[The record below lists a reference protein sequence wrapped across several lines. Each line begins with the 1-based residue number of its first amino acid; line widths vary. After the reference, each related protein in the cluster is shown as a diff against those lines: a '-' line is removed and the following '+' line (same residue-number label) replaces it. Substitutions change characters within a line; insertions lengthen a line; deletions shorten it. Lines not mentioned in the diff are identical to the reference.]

1 MRKILLIIA
10 FLGFVRANAQD
21 RVFTYT
27 YQSGVLNKGQKELEI
42 WTTLANGRDNYYRG
56 FDHRMEFEIGLGGK
70 LQTAFYLNYGY
81 SKGVIEENGIQTL
94 TSNTDY
100 SFSNE
105 WKLKLSDPVANRI
118 GSAIYFEYTL
128 APTETELEGK
138 IILDKQTGNFVN
150 AFNIVGEYGIGKN
163 FIANGT
169 KLEMENEKELIIELN
184 YGISYKIKDALNI
197 GLEIFNQNL
206 VNESNWENSV
216 LSLGPCFS
224 YSINGLWINLT
235 FMPQIVNLKGGGLEL
250 TEHERLQTRLIFSY
264 EF

>member
-1 MRKILLIIA
+1 MRRILLVA
-10 FLGFVRANAQD
+10 ALLGFAKANAQD

-42 WTTLANGRDNYYRG
+42 WTTFANGRDNYYRG
-56 FDHRMEFEIGLGGK
+56 FDHRMEFEIGLCGK

-81 SKGVIEENGIQTL
+81 SKGIIEENGIQTL
-94 TSNTDY
+94 SSNTDY

-105 WKLKLSDPVANRI
+105 WKLKLSDPVANSI
-118 GSAIYFEYTL
+118 GSALYFEYTL
-128 APTETELEGK
+128 GAAETGLEGK
-138 IILDKQTGNFVN
+138 LILDKQAGNFVN
-150 AFNIVGEYGIGKN
+150 AFNMVGEYGISKS
-163 FIANGT
+163 FVENGT
-169 KLEMENEKELIIELN
+169 RLELGNEKDLIIELN
-184 YGISYKIKDALNI
+184 YGISYKIKNALNI

-206 VNESNWENSV
+206 VKESDWENSV
-216 LSLGPCFS
+216 LSLGPCLS
-224 YSINGLWINLT
+224 YSIDGLWINLT